1 MLPSLIFKC
10 NEVWQQLSFCFV
22 TFLQESNVFSS
33 LCHNAKDDHEL
44 QSSLREKL
52 KLQDAADVI
61 FSPTVEFEDVDIDGE
76 IDPALKEEIDR

>member
-1 MLPSLIFKC
+1 
-10 NEVWQQLSFCFV
+10 
-22 TFLQESNVFSS
+22 LQESNVFSS
-33 LCHNAKDDHEL
+33 LCHNSKDDQEL

-52 KLQDAADVI
+52 NLQDAADVI

>member
-1 MLPSLIFKC
+1 M
-10 NEVWQQLSFCFV
+10 
-22 TFLQESNVFSS
+22 QESNVFSS
-33 LCHNAKDDHEL
+33 LCHNAKDDLEL
-44 QSSLREKL
+44 QSSLKETL